1 MGLRRDLHSKEIYMR
16 KILIFV
22 LYQNLTLT
30 IAYLIPRLGFLTIP
44 SIDETGI
51 VLVVTIE
58 KKGEWHYI

>member
-44 SIDETGI
+44 GI

-58 KKGEWHYI
+58 KKGEWQYI

>member
-1 MGLRRDLHSKEIYMR
+1 MR

-44 SIDETGI
+44 GI

-58 KKGEWHYI
+58 KKGEWQYI